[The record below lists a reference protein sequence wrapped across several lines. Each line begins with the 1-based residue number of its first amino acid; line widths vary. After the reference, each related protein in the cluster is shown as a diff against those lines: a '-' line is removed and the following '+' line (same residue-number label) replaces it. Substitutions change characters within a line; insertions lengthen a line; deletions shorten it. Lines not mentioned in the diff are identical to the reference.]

1 MYETAFDV
9 DWVTLSREDAMLR
22 AYALGVDAALGNDHP
37 EEVDR
42 LSRETSRPL
51 VQLAYDEGKS
61 VAEEEL
67 RAGNESGEPDA
78 YRGGGGQRQL
88 WKELVERRRADPES
102 FELVRVPT
110 SRTDRPGALSRPDFL
125 EPDDRNVD
133 AIELPR
139 FLLE

>member
-9 DWVTLSREDAMLR
+9 EWASLSREDAMFR

-37 EEVDR
+37 REVER
-42 LSRETSRPL
+42 LARETSRPL

-67 RAGNESGEPDA
+67 RTGDEVAGPEA
-78 YRGGGGQRQL
+78 YEGTDGGWWL
-88 WKELVERRRADPES
+88 WKELVERRRENPES
-102 FELVRVPT
+102 LELVRVPT
-110 SRTDRPGALSRPDFL
+110 SRTDRPDALSRPAFL
-125 EPDDRNVD
+125 DPHDRDVD
-133 AIELPR
+133 AIRLPR